1 MKTLLTFSLLVLSTI
16 GIAQSG
22 NLKPGTAAPD
32 FSLKNVTGEKISYA
46 TFQDAGGYIV
56 VFTCNT
62 CPVAKAYEQR
72 IIELNS
78 KYAPLGYPVIAINTN
93 DPQVSPGDSFELMM
107 ERAKAKKYEFP
118 YLFDEGQKITTEYGA
133 RNTPTVFLVKH
144 AKDGNVIVYTGA
156 IDNDPEEDKSDR
168 TKYLEMAVS
177 AVQQGKDPEV
187 ASTKAIG
194 CSVKRK
200 RTT

>member
-1 MKTLLTFSLLVLSTI
+1 MFL
-16 GIAQSG
+16 
-22 NLKPGTAAPD
+22 
-32 FSLKNVTGEKISYA
+32 
-46 TFQDAGGYIV
+46 
-56 VFTCNT
+56 
-62 CPVAKAYEQR
+62 
-72 IIELNS
+72 
-78 KYAPLGYPVIAINTN
+78 PVIAINTN

-107 ERAKAKKYEFP
+107 ERKKKKKYEFP

-144 AKDGNVIVYTGA
+144 AKEGNVIVYTGA

-177 AVQQGKDPEV
+177 AIQQGKDPEV

-200 RTT
+200 RTS

>member
-1 MKTLLTFSLLVLSTI
+1 MKTLLTFSLLILSTI
-16 GIAQSG
+16 GVAQSG

-32 FSLKNVTGEKISYA
+32 FNLKNVTGEKISYS
-46 TFQDAGGYIV
+46 TFQDARGYIV

-72 IIELNS
+72 IIELNT

-93 DPQVSPGDSFELMM
+93 DPQVSPGDSFELMV

-200 RTT
+200 RTS